1 LEPLSWLG
9 WEFDQVKNIF
19 VGNLSFSAN
28 EQDIRSMFE
37 AYGAVDRV
45 SVITDR
51 ETGRSR
57 GFAFVEMSDD
67 TQADRAIAELNGSQ
81 IGGRQL
87 NVNEA
92 RPKGEGGGGGGGG
105 RGGFGNRGGGGGG
118 GRGGFRERRG
128 GY

>member
-1 LEPLSWLG
+1 M
-9 WEFDQVKNIF
+9 KNIF
-19 VGNLSFSAN
+19 VGNLSFSAT
-28 EQDIRSMFE
+28 EQDVRGMFE

-45 SVITDR
+45 SIITDR

-67 TQADRAIAELNGSQ
+67 TQAERAIASLNGSNV
-81 IGGRQL
+81 GGRTL

-105 RGGFGNRGGGGGG
+105 RERRGGFGGGRGGG
-118 GRGGFRERRG
+118 GGFRERRG